1 MVYAPAYV
9 FGIDNKAVREDLLA
23 MGDVINAFGLEIIE
37 RKFKN
42 PRIVYK
48 PFKGLYVVLK
58 CKVKFSDGNVM
69 KFKFD
74 YPLGRQFKL
83 VNLDPQE
90 QNEEVGE
97 EEVAELQKQLEAL
110 GLGGAKPKEAKAKKT
125 IGFVTE

>member
-1 MVYAPAYV
+1 MLYAPAYV
-9 FGIDNKAVREDLLA
+9 FGINDKAVREDLLA
-23 MGDVINAFGLEIIE
+23 MGDVINAFGLEVVE

-42 PRIVYK
+42 PRITYK
-48 PFKGLYVVLK
+48 LGKGLYVVLK

-83 VNLDPQE
+83 VTLDQPE
-90 QNEEVGE
+90 QGEGVGE

-110 GLGGAKPKEAKAKKT
+110 GLGGAKSKEAKAKNT